1 MSDHE
6 KPALTEGEIET
17 MAWDLETKMMKIRKD
32 PQAALAEGLAKIR
45 AQQLAEMRALWAKV
59 EAEILAKRDA
69 VLAQLEERR
78 VKREEEWAGLMSS
91 ASAELRAAF
100 AEFIRLR
107 QLDAGEP
114 AEPKRS

>member
-69 VLAQLEERR
+69 VLAQLEESRCAR
-78 VKREEEWAGLMSS
+78 T
-91 ASAELRAAF
+91 
-100 AEFIRLR
+100 
-107 QLDAGEP
+107 EP
-114 AEPKRS
+114 AEPPPMMMKSYTSGISVCFQVVSSACIQGSG